1 MDKKPGIIIV
11 GCGAAG
17 GTAAQFA
24 RKTNRKIPIT
34 ILEKDSYPQYSKCG
48 LPYVISND
56 IPSFDHLIEFSEE
69 WFRKARIDLYL
80 ETTVE
85 TIDTNNKQ
93 VIARKN
99 NEEIVFP
106 YTSIIIATGARAKIP
121 PIRNLEKGLPRNV
134 FLLRTIEDGE
144 GILDILESVKKI
156 VIVGAGFIGLE
167 LAESFHKKNK
177 DVTIIE
183 ALPSILPNTL
193 DKDMSTPIQEEL
205 SKYLTILVNHL
216 VEEVHINN
224 GFVDSITIR
233 NTETREQRKMD
244 VDLLV
249 IATGTKPE
257 VSLAK
262 QIGCRIGVTGGII
275 VDNHCMTS
283 IPNVYA
289 VGDCTE
295 YYDFINGKPMLVG
308 LGSIGVRQGIVAG
321 VNAAG
326 GERILPKGF
335 LQTCTSRFFNIEVAS
350 VGLPSSR
357 ISDDIIQGR
366 YIGSSLPEYYPGGK
380 PVTVKILVDR
390 EKGVIVGGQI
400 VGENAGQRINTIA
413 CAVRNQMHI
422 DDFRDLETAYAPP
435 IAPTLDS
442 ITIAGEV
449 ASIKW
454 RKK

>member
-1 MDKKPGIIIV
+1 MDREPGIIIV

-24 RKTNRKIPIT
+24 RKTDRKIPIA

-48 LPYVISND
+48 LPYVISGD

-69 WFRKARIDLYL
+69 WFRKARIDLCL
-80 ETTVE
+80 DTSVE

-106 YTSIIIATGARAKIP
+106 YTSIIIATGARAKVP

-134 FLLRTIEDGE
+134 FLLRTIEDGR

-193 DKDMSTPIQEEL
+193 DRDMSASIQEEL

-216 VEEVHINN
+216 VEKVHINN
-224 GFVDSITIR
+224 GFVDSITVR
-233 NTETREQRKMD
+233 NSETKEQRKMN

-249 IATGTKPE
+249 IATGTKPD
-257 VSLAK
+257 VTLAK
-262 QIGCRIGVTGGII
+262 QIGCRIGVTGGIV

-283 IPNVYA
+283 ISNVYA

-295 YYDFINGKPMLVG
+295 YYDFISGKPLLVG

-335 LQTCTSRFFNIEVAS
+335 LQTCTSRFFNIEVAA

-357 ISDDIIQGR
+357 MVDGIIQGR

-390 EKGVIVGGQI
+390 EKGVIIGGQI

-449 ASIKW
+449 VSIKW